1 MSGRGDK
8 ETLDF
13 MVNVGPQHPSTHG
26 VFKLVLTLDGETVVD
41 AKPEI
46 GFLHRSVEKIAENR
60 TYEQVL
66 PLTDRLDYVN
76 AMGNNLAYVMAVEK
90 AAGIEVP
97 ERAKAI
103 RVVMAELNRIAS
115 HLISL
120 GTQGLEV
127 GSHTFF
133 LYCFRERERIL
144 DLFEK
149 ASGGR
154 LTYSYFRFGGLSK
167 DLPDGWV
174 EEALDFLSELEEK
187 LYEYNVLLLDNP
199 IYKGRTV
206 GIGVIKPE
214 VAISYGA
221 SGPVIR
227 GSGIPYDLRKSNPYL
242 IYNKIDFSV
251 PVGTNGDVWDRAYV
265 RFQEIRES
273 IKILR
278 QVLERMPEGPVLERD
293 ARYIVPEEDTVTY
306 FAVESPRGEL
316 GFFIVSDGSEK
327 PYRLKIR
334 SPAFVNLSMISE
346 VIRGERLADLPL
358 ILGSLDPVFG
368 EVDR

>member
-167 DLPDGWV
+167 DLPGGWV

-227 GSGIPYDLRKSNPYL
+227 GS
-242 IYNKIDFSV
+242 
-251 PVGTNGDVWDRAYV
+251 
-265 RFQEIRES
+265 ES
-273 IKILR
+273 LTI
-278 QVLERMPEGPVLERD
+278 
-293 ARYIVPEEDTVTY
+293 
-306 FAVESPRGEL
+306 
-316 GFFIVSDGSEK
+316 
-327 PYRLKIR
+327 
-334 SPAFVNLSMISE
+334 
-346 VIRGERLADLPL
+346 
-358 ILGSLDPVFG
+358 
-368 EVDR
+368 

>member
-1 MSGRGDK
+1 M
-8 ETLDF
+8 
-13 MVNVGPQHPSTHG
+13 
-26 VFKLVLTLDGETVVD
+26 VD

-167 DLPDGWV
+167 DLPGGWV
-174 EEALDFLSELEEK
+174 EEALDFCPNWKRSSTSTTYSCLIT
-187 LYEYNVLLLDNP
+187 P
-199 IYKGRTV
+199 FTRG
-206 GIGVIKPE
+206 
-214 VAISYGA
+214 
-221 SGPVIR
+221 GPLV
-227 GSGIPYDLRKSNPYL
+227 
-242 IYNKIDFSV
+242 
-251 PVGTNGDVWDRAYV
+251 
-265 RFQEIRES
+265 
-273 IKILR
+273 
-278 QVLERMPEGPVLERD
+278 
-293 ARYIVPEEDTVTY
+293 
-306 FAVESPRGEL
+306 
-316 GFFIVSDGSEK
+316 
-327 PYRLKIR
+327 
-334 SPAFVNLSMISE
+334 
-346 VIRGERLADLPL
+346 
-358 ILGSLDPVFG
+358 
-368 EVDR
+368 